1 MVIYAESR
9 GEGEPDGNGGGISGG
24 GGSGGSGTPVTIPDV
39 AWPNIIAGSFDSLDL
54 FQPLIQNSFRTV
66 DVEGDFTESMLPE
79 PDMTLDGGN
88 WVHIVEQE
96 WIAWDH
102 WKFTEIVVMTFNVSA
117 PSASG
122 PGETTTVARNG
133 FLRFRVDISRGFET
147 SSTLGPKWTVDSD
160 FKDKLTF
167 NYQIGG
173 GTTIT
178 PISGGGSPA
187 VTRTGAD
194 LANAG
199 PSEDDLEPD
208 QDGNSNWS
216 ASAKLVTMV
225 SGDFNVSSVPIS
237 APYSWTSS
245 VRDVTTI
252 GEAKIE
258 LDVEL
263 GGSWSSSGSAGNL
276 SLGAGATAPAT
287 PLTSFPE
294 DSESTGVDGLDASTG
309 EGFQSSASGSFETKL
324 ERDSALDWDLRGV
337 KHDASILD
345 IMGDV
350 NSKLT
355 DELKDKLTD
364 NRFFAWRDTGVTPSG
379 ISWTAGISFG
389 WNLTPEVSASLDAE
403 HGLEIYK
410 DVEGD
415 IAADEGD
422 KPPTAKRAAKMKQSD
437 YDFLNLK
444 IKGEKSSSSTVDPQ
458 NTFEKSWEG
467 EITIAYGLITT
478 GDGMVDIKKAVT
490 DLSVGGGSDLTWSF
504 DGFDLVR
511 VKIDS
516 KDKSFHSTLTSDS
529 TGTFLHSEKKDNFH
543 KLKDKLRIKFDG
555 NGELHARMQPSGVL
569 LLSGTGS
576 NKLVKHV
583 DYLEESQ
590 NKWDELN
597 KRWGG
602 SNPAYWSRYIIWDDR
617 TDKFMQ
623 TVTNQNTFSAAT
635 GFTESPQQDPV
646 GDLVP
651 IVSGFKRY
659 GANPDGSDLT
669 QASNPAAINWSLLNL
684 ATGEVTSTG
693 ATGSS
698 QSAPATPKTSDWVGW
713 LQAGLDIAGLVP
725 VIGEFA
731 DLANAG
737 IYLAQGDYQLAGL
750 SAISIIPVFGD
761 AIGKSSKVV
770 VKATR
775 YMDEAA
781 AVTQQAVKKIDLPVL
796 GCFVGGTPVHVASL
810 APVPWDVALC
820 RVASEA
826 ASEYEWL
833 FGETDENAS
842 TQRCFQ
848 YRELTQVIEEVTLGS
863 RTVGENPNSDDYDF
877 GFGLP
882 DENTWRQ
889 VHMQLDR
896 DDGVVVD
903 IQLLRPIDWIEASGL
918 FVGGEYEVDLPHT
931 SARGIA
937 RVLDIG
943 PCPMLA
949 SGDGNLVIGRFE
961 TRDAKEVVKV
971 TFEDGATL
979 TGTRIHPVWSAD
991 RKDWIELGKLEIGE
1005 NLQGSNGPVAV
1016 QCMTFIA
1023 TSQPVYNL
1031 EIFGEHVYRVG
1042 FAGVLCHNTDP
1053 TTCTYILK
1061 PVAPSKVAI
1070 PSVKISD
1077 FGPKIADVVSK
1088 NGVPKNWSPTDIQE
1102 AISDYRTSINS
1113 RKAELNAFD
1122 LAKIGNATQRLA
1134 HARRITEEE
1143 DFLASLLKALR
1154 NRK

>member
-1 MVIYAESR
+1 
-9 GEGEPDGNGGGISGG
+9 
-24 GGSGGSGTPVTIPDV
+24 
-39 AWPNIIAGSFDSLDL
+39 
-54 FQPLIQNSFRTV
+54 
-66 DVEGDFTESMLPE
+66 
-79 PDMTLDGGN
+79 
-88 WVHIVEQE
+88 
-96 WIAWDH
+96 
-102 WKFTEIVVMTFNVSA
+102 
-117 PSASG
+117 
-122 PGETTTVARNG
+122 
-133 FLRFRVDISRGFET
+133 
-147 SSTLGPKWTVDSD
+147 
-160 FKDKLTF
+160 
-167 NYQIGG
+167 
-173 GTTIT
+173 
-178 PISGGGSPA
+178 
-187 VTRTGAD
+187 
-194 LANAG
+194 
-199 PSEDDLEPD
+199 
-208 QDGNSNWS
+208 
-216 ASAKLVTMV
+216 
-225 SGDFNVSSVPIS
+225 
-237 APYSWTSS
+237 
-245 VRDVTTI
+245 
-252 GEAKIE
+252 
-258 LDVEL
+258 
-263 GGSWSSSGSAGNL
+263 
-276 SLGAGATAPAT
+276 
-287 PLTSFPE
+287 
-294 DSESTGVDGLDASTG
+294 
-309 EGFQSSASGSFETKL
+309 
-324 ERDSALDWDLRGV
+324 
-337 KHDASILD
+337 
-345 IMGDV
+345 
-350 NSKLT
+350 
-355 DELKDKLTD
+355 
-364 NRFFAWRDTGVTPSG
+364 
-379 ISWTAGISFG
+379 
-389 WNLTPEVSASLDAE
+389 
-403 HGLEIYK
+403 
-410 DVEGD
+410 
-415 IAADEGD
+415 
-422 KPPTAKRAAKMKQSD
+422 
-437 YDFLNLK
+437 
-444 IKGEKSSSSTVDPQ
+444 
-458 NTFEKSWEG
+458 
-467 EITIAYGLITT
+467 
-478 GDGMVDIKKAVT
+478 
-490 DLSVGGGSDLTWSF
+490 
-504 DGFDLVR
+504 
-511 VKIDS
+511 
-516 KDKSFHSTLTSDS
+516 
-529 TGTFLHSEKKDNFH
+529 
-543 KLKDKLRIKFDG
+543 
-555 NGELHARMQPSGVL
+555 
-569 LLSGTGS
+569 
-576 NKLVKHV
+576 
-583 DYLEESQ
+583 
-590 NKWDELN
+590 
-597 KRWGG
+597 
-602 SNPAYWSRYIIWDDR
+602 
-617 TDKFMQ
+617 
-623 TVTNQNTFSAAT
+623 
-635 GFTESPQQDPV
+635 
-646 GDLVP
+646 
-651 IVSGFKRY
+651 
-659 GANPDGSDLT
+659 
-669 QASNPAAINWSLLNL
+669 
-684 ATGEVTSTG
+684 
-693 ATGSS
+693 
-698 QSAPATPKTSDWVGW
+698 
-713 LQAGLDIAGLVP
+713 
-725 VIGEFA
+725 
-731 DLANAG
+731 
-737 IYLAQGDYQLAGL
+737 
-750 SAISIIPVFGD
+750 
-761 AIGKSSKVV
+761 
-770 VKATR
+770 
-775 YMDEAA
+775 MDEAA

-961 TRDAKEVVKV
+961 TRDTKEVVKV
-971 TFEDGATL
+971 TFEDGTTL